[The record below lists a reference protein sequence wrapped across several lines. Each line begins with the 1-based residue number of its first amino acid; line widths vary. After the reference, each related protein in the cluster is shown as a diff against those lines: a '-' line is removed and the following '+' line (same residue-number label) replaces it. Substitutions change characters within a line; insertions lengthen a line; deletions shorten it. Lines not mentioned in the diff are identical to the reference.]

1 MKETHHTFSF
11 PLPPFTNGGAGGTPV
26 DPAVDD
32 VLADAVLVSVN
43 RSDVPTTVGMVGS
56 ALGAGEE
63 DVIEA
68 GGELLAE
75 ELLEAIE
82 TSGATEDVPSK
93 VLDDVL
99 VRAVVTVAVVVEVV
113 ATVVIVVDERSNE
126 KVGKTTELG
135 I

>member
-1 MKETHHTFSF
+1 
-11 PLPPFTNGGAGGTPV
+11 
-26 DPAVDD
+26 
-32 VLADAVLVSVN
+32 
-43 RSDVPTTVGMVGS
+43 MVGS

-82 TSGATEDVPSK
+82 ASGATEDVPSK